1 MGEEFVLFFAPARRN
16 ISAMLFAV
24 RNSLLRLTFFLAM
37 SAAALGVWAGIP
49 FGSGFLRAQQLE
61 AGQTSPA
68 SLATQSSTPPGSGQT
83 TVSPSPNATQQPAV
97 PQSTSPQM
105 PPAAPA
111 YSGPIIVIDPAHGGT
126 DSGARGGTGVLEK
139 DVVLAFAKTLR
150 TEIERQGYRAVLTRS
165 DDSNPSYDDRAAMA
179 NGYRDVIFIS
189 LHVAST
195 GTVGTA
201 RAYYYQFPAPMAAT
215 APTGSDVQSPATPVP
230 TLLSWDEAQRSY
242 ADTSHRFADA
252 VQTQFAQ
259 NFSGSPSAATAAAVG
274 VLRHVAAP
282 AVAVEVSSVS
292 VENASALV
300 SLSGSLANSITRAL
314 AGFRP
319 VNSAGTR

>member
-1 MGEEFVLFFAPARRN
+1 LFRPARRN

-24 RNSLLRLTFFLAM
+24 RKSLVRITFLLAM
-37 SAAALGVWAGIP
+37 SGAALGVWASLPIRADF
-49 FGSGFLRAQQLE
+49 FGAQQLE
-61 AGQTSPA
+61 ARQASPA
-68 SLATQSSTPPGSGQT
+68 SPAAQSSTPPGGGQT
-83 TVSPSPNATQQPAV
+83 TASPPPAATQQSAAPQSPSPQTP
-97 PQSTSPQM
+97 S
-105 PPAAPA
+105 AAPA

-165 DDSNPSYDDRAAMA
+165 DDSNPSYDDRAAMT
-179 NGYRDVIFIS
+179 NGYRDAIFIT

-201 RAYYYQFPAPMAAT
+201 RAYYYRFPAAMVASAS
-215 APTGSDVQSPATPVP
+215 TGSDSQSPPTPAP
-230 TLLSWDEAQRSY
+230 GLLSWDEAQRSY
-242 ADTSHRFADA
+242 ADSSHRFADA
-252 VQTQFAQ
+252 IQTQFAQ
-259 NFSGSPSAATAAAVG
+259 NFSGSPSAAIPAAVG

-282 AVAVEVSSVS
+282 AVAVEISSVA

-300 SLSGSLANSITRAL
+300 SLSGSLANSIGRAL

-319 VNSAGTR
+319 VNSSGTR